1 MPVKAVPDGYP
12 SVTTYLIVRGAAQ
25 AIDYYK
31 SAFDGVELMRL
42 DAPGGLIGH
51 AEVRIG
57 NTPVMLADENPEW
70 GVKAPQSLG
79 GSPVQLLLYVDDCD
93 AVFQRAIAA
102 GGTEVRPMRDQFYG
116 DRAGTLTDPFGH
128 QWTIASRKEDL
139 TVEEIK
145 RRAEEAARAASG
157 ASSASGASG
166 ASGG

>member
-1 MPVKAVPDGYP
+1 MPVKPVPDGYP
-12 SVTTYLIVRGAAQ
+12 SVTTYLIVRGAAR
-25 AIDYYK
+25 AIDFYTA
-31 SAFDGVELMRL
+31 AFGGVELMRL

-79 GSPVQLLLYVDDCD
+79 GSPVHLLLYVDDCD
-93 AVFQRAIAA
+93 AVFTRAIAA

-116 DRAGTLTDPFGH
+116 DRSGTLLDPFGH

-139 TVEEIK
+139 TVDEIK
-145 RRAEEAARAASG
+145 RRAQEAERAQ
-157 ASSASGASG
+157 SASGASG
-166 ASGG
+166 ASGA

>member
-12 SVTTYLIVRGAAQ
+12 SVTTYLIVRGAAR
-25 AIDYYK
+25 AIEFYTT
-31 SAFDGVELMRL
+31 AFGGIELMRL

-70 GVKAPQSLG
+70 GVKAPESLG
-79 GSPVQLLLYVDDCD
+79 GSPVHLLLYVEDCD

-102 GGTEVRPMRDQFYG
+102 GATEVRPLRDQFYG
-116 DRAGTLTDPFGH
+116 DRAGTLNDPFGH

-139 TVEEIK
+139 TVDEIK

-157 ASSASGASG
+157 ASGASG
-166 ASGG
+166 A